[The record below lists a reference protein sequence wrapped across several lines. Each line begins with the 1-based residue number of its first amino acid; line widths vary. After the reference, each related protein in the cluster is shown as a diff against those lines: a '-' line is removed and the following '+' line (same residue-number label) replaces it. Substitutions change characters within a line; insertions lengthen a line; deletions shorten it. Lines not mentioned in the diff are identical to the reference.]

1 MKQKHFIDS
10 HKMVTGLF
18 VLVLMAAFGRWTS
31 ATLWVY
37 LGLHGTY
44 GLLWALKSRVFGD
57 RQWEQ
62 RTGLG
67 YGLAIWGALSLYWI
81 APFLIAWQ
89 DVQAPPWLLGLSVAL
104 NVAGTMLHF
113 AADMQKHVALG
124 LRPGVLI
131 EDGLFARVRHVNYL
145 GEGMIYLGFALLAMH
160 WLPLLGLSAFIL
172 FFWVPNMGRIA
183 RSLSR
188 YPAYAAYRAR
198 TKAFLPLLV

>member
-10 HKMVTGLF
+10 HKIATGLF
-18 VLVLMAAFGRWTS
+18 VLAMMAAFGRWTS
-31 ATLWVY
+31 VTLWVY

-67 YGLAIWGALSLYWI
+67 YALVIWGALSLYWI
-81 APFLIAWQ
+81 APVLIAWQ
-89 DVQAPPWLLGLSVAL
+89 DVQAPAWLLGLSVAL

-113 AADMQKHVALG
+113 AADMQKHVALA

-131 EDGLFARVRHVNYL
+131 EDGLFARVRHINYL
-145 GEGMIYLGFALLAMH
+145 GEFMIYLGFALLAMH
-160 WLPLLGLSAFIL
+160 WLPLLVLAAFIL
-172 FFWVPNMGRIA
+172 FLWVPNMRRIA

-198 TKAFLPLLV
+198 TKAFLPFVL